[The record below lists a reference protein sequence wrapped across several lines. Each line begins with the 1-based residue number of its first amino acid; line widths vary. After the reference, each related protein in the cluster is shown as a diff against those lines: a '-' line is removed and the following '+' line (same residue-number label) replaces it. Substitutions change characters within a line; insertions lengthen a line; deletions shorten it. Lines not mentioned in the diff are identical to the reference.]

1 MSLWDDVA
9 KEFDKDIENAATDY
23 IKATNVLPYT
33 VAEIKNVFQP
43 EELEKVAVF
52 VREMRAAKD
61 DNEKKAEIIN
71 KSMQIVEGLLRLG
84 KFLV

>member
-1 MSLWDDVA
+1 MEANDV
-9 KEFDKDIENAATDY
+9 FQDIENAATDY